1 MMKLKRAAQKKEKVG
16 AAIRVG
22 RAFKHAV
29 VATALMVATI
39 MPLKRA
45 TANEP
50 VPEPP
55 KDEAAAEE
63 TGGKRLSLRFMGGA
77 YDKGET
83 PFVGVGLSGGFDIGL
98 VAIDAIV
105 DGMFSDFKSMDL
117 DSAEL
122 DITFPAG
129 KHMAIMPFIY
139 RSRYYG
145 DVTVGAGAA
154 FHFPG
159 IDLHVAPHWLEGN
172 VVPVPISWTPS
183 FWDGRIGTMIGI
195 VLIAN
200 SFALSEPA
208 PIIGAEV
215 RVSVKVAGGTQV
227 YVRAFEMNLI
237 EGSKMSVGVFN
248 VQAGIEI
255 SP

>member
-1 MMKLKRAAQKKEKVG
+1 MMKLKRTAQKREKIG
-16 AAIRVG
+16 AARRVG
-22 RAFKHAV
+22 GAFKHAV

-63 TGGKRLSLRFMGGA
+63 TGGKRLSLRLMGGA

-83 PFVGVGLSGGFDIGL
+83 PFVGVGLSGGFDIGPL
-98 VAIDAIV
+98 AIDAMV

-129 KHMAIMPFIY
+129 KHMAVTPYVY

-145 DVTVGAGAA
+145 DVTVSAGAA
-154 FHFPG
+154 FHFPA
-159 IDLHVAPHWLEGN
+159 INLHVAPEWDKGN
-172 VVPVPISWTPS
+172 VVPVSVFWTPN
-183 FWDGRIGTMIGI
+183 FWDGRIDTILK
-195 VLIAN
+195 VVAIAN
-200 SFALSEPA
+200 FPALDDPA
-208 PIIGAEV
+208 PVIGGE
-215 RVSVKVAGGTQV
+215 VKVSIKVGDGTQV
-227 YVRAFEMNLI
+227 YVRAFEMTLI